1 MAKQGGDETRS
12 GYVRYVHGIQPNIP
26 AHITCKHGLYQRF
39 STFFICV
46 PPAFPYTFLR
56 TPDNK

>member
-26 AHITCKHGLYQRF
+26 AHAQVQAW
-39 STFFICV
+39 FISKV
-46 PPAFPYTFLR
+46 LNLFHLR
-56 TPDNK
+56 TPCIPLYIFAYPR